1 MKSPSP
7 ESPSFF
13 SQLGPILFL
22 TTIFFLN
29 FIGRIVFAPLMPSIE
44 NDLGLDHTE
53 AGSMFLLISL
63 GYFISLLSSGF
74 LSSRLTH
81 RRTIIISALSVGMVL
96 ICTSFSNSLWSVR
109 LSLLFLGL
117 AVGIYL
123 PSGITTLTSLISVKH
138 WGKAFA
144 IHELAPN
151 LGFVMAPLLSE
162 LFMVWFSWRVVILF
176 LGTGSILVGI
186 AFAFFGRGGEFLG
199 EAPNF
204 RSLKT
209 LFAEPA
215 FWIMTVLF
223 SFGICVTLGIYTMLP
238 LYLVTEKGLDRSW
251 ANTLVALSRISGVF
265 MAFIA
270 GWVSD
275 RVGPK
280 HTISGVFLIT
290 GLLTILL
297 GLVSDN
303 WIVILVFL
311 QPVMAACFFPPGFAA
326 LASIGPPNAR
336 NIAVSLTIPA
346 AFILGGGAIP
356 MGIGMMAD
364 AGFFGLGFT
373 LAGGLILTGSVFA
386 LFLRSPRQ

>member
-1 MKSPSP
+1 MKSPSS

-44 NDLGLDHTE
+44 NNLGLDHTE

-63 GYFISLLSSGF
+63 GYFISLLGSGF
-74 LSSRLTH
+74 LSCRLTH
-81 RRTIIISALSVGMVL
+81 RRTIIVSALSVGMVL
-96 ICTSFSNSLWSVR
+96 ICTSFSDSLWSIR

-117 AVGIYL
+117 AAGIYL

-138 WGKAFA
+138 WGKAVA

-151 LGFVMAPLLSE
+151 LGFVLAPLVSE
-162 LFMVWFSWRVVILF
+162 LFMIWFSWRVVILF
-176 LGTGSILVGI
+176 LGTGSILIGI

-199 EAPNF
+199 KAPNF
-204 RSLKT
+204 GSLKT

-215 FWIMTVLF
+215 FWILTVLF
-223 SFGICVTLGIYTMLP
+223 SFGICGTLGIYTMLP
-238 LYLVTEKGLDRSW
+238 LYLVTEQGFDRSW
-251 ANTLVALSRISGVF
+251 ANTLVSLSRISGVF
-265 MAFIA
+265 MAFMA

-275 RVGPK
+275 RLGPRF
-280 HTISGVFLIT
+280 TMSGVFLIT
-290 GLLTILL
+290 GLMTILL
-297 GLVSDN
+297 SSVSDS

-311 QPVMAACFFPPGFAA
+311 QPVMAVCFFPPGFAA

-336 NIAVSLTIPA
+336 NIAVSLTMPA
-346 AFILGGGAIP
+346 AFIFGGGAIP

-364 AGFFGLGFT
+364 AGFFDLGIA
-373 LAGGLILTGSVFA
+373 LAGGLILTGSVLA
-386 LFLRSPRQ
+386 LFLRSPHQ

>member
-117 AVGIYL
+117 AAGIYL

>member
-1 MKSPSP
+1 MKPPRS

-13 SQLGPILFL
+13 SQLVPILFL

-44 NDLGLDHTE
+44 NGLGLDHTE

-74 LSSRLTH
+74 LSSHLTH
-81 RRTIIISALSVGMVL
+81 RRTIIVSALSVGMVL

-117 AVGIYL
+117 AAGIYL

-138 WGKAFA
+138 WGKAIA

-151 LGFVMAPLLSE
+151 LGFVVAPLLSE
-162 LFMVWFSWRVVILF
+162 LFMIWFSWRVVILF
-176 LGTGSILVGI
+176 LGTGSILIGI
-186 AFAFFGRGGEFLG
+186 AFTFFGRGGEFLG

-204 RSLKT
+204 GSLKT
-209 LFAEPA
+209 LFADPS
-215 FWIMTVLF
+215 FWIMTILF
-223 SFGICVTLGIYTMLP
+223 SFGICGTLGIYTMLP
-238 LYLVTEKGLDRSW
+238 LYLVTEQGFDRSW
-251 ANTLVALSRISGVF
+251 ANMLVAFSRISGVF

-275 RVGPK
+275 RFGPK
-280 HTISGVFLIT
+280 PTMSGVFLIT
-290 GLLTILL
+290 GLMTIILSS
-297 GLVSDN
+297 VSDS

-311 QPVMAACFFPPGFAA
+311 QPVMAVCFFPPGFAA
-326 LASIGPPNAR
+326 LASIGPPDAR

-346 AFILGGGAIP
+346 AFIFGGGAIP

-364 AGFFGLGFT
+364 AGFFNMGIAS
-373 LAGGLILTGSVFA
+373 AGGLIITGSLLA
-386 LFLRSPRQ
+386 LFLRSPR

>member
-1 MKSPSP
+1 MKSPSS

-29 FIGRIVFAPLMPSIE
+29 FIGRIVFAPLMPSVE
-44 NDLGLDHTE
+44 NALGLDHTE

-74 LSSRLTH
+74 LSCRLTH
-81 RRTIIISALSVGMVL
+81 RRTIIVSALSVGMVL
-96 ICTSFSNSLWSVR
+96 ICTSFSNSLWSIR

-117 AVGIYL
+117 AAGIYL
-123 PSGITTLTSLISVKH
+123 PSGITTLISLINVKH
-138 WGKAFA
+138 WGKALA

-151 LGFVMAPLLSE
+151 LGFVLAPLLSE
-162 LFMVWFSWRVVILF
+162 LFMTWFSWRVVILF
-176 LGTGSILVGI
+176 LGTVSILIGI

-199 EAPNF
+199 EAPNLG
-204 RSLKT
+204 SLKT

-223 SFGICVTLGIYTMLP
+223 SLGICGTLGIYTMLP
-238 LYLVTEKGLDRSW
+238 LYLVTEQGFDRSW

-275 RVGPK
+275 RLGPK
-280 HTISGVFLIT
+280 LTMSGVFLIT
-290 GLLTILL
+290 GLMTIMLSI
-297 GLVSDN
+297 VSG
-303 WIVILVFL
+303 WIVIPVFL
-311 QPVMAACFFPPGFAA
+311 QPVMAGCFFPPGFAA

-346 AFILGGGAIP
+346 AMIFGAGAIP
-356 MGIGMMAD
+356 MGIGIMAD
-364 AGFFGLGFT
+364 AGFFDLGFV
-373 LAGGLILTGSVFA
+373 LAGGLILTGSLLA

>member
-1 MKSPSP
+1 MKPLSP

-29 FIGRIVFAPLMPSIE
+29 FIGRIVLAPLMPTIE
-44 NDLGLDHTE
+44 NDLGLDHTQ

-63 GYFISLLSSGF
+63 GYFISLLCSGF
-74 LSSRLTH
+74 LSCRITH
-81 RRTIIISALSVGMVL
+81 KRTIIVSILSVGVVL
-96 ICTSFSNSLWSVR
+96 VFTSFSDSLWSFR

-117 AVGIYL
+117 AAGIYL
-123 PSGITTLTSLISVKH
+123 PSGITTLTSLVNVKH
-138 WGKAFA
+138 WGKAIA

-151 LGFVMAPLLSE
+151 LGFMLAPLLSE
-162 LFMVWFSWRVVILF
+162 LFMIWFSWRVVILF
-176 LGTGSILVGI
+176 MGTGAMLVGI

-204 RSLKT
+204 RSFKN

-215 FWIMTVLF
+215 FWIMAVLF
-223 SFGICVTLGIYTMLP
+223 SFGICGTLGVYTMLP
-238 LYLVTEKGLDRSW
+238 LYLVTEQGLERGL

-275 RVGPK
+275 RLGPK
-280 HTISGVFLIT
+280 VTLIGVFLAT
-290 GLLTILL
+290 GLMTILI
-297 GLVSDN
+297 GSGWER
-303 WIVILVFL
+303 WIVIFVFL
-311 QPVMAACFFPPGFAA
+311 QPAMAVCFFPPGFAA
-326 LASIGPPNAR
+326 LASIGPPSAR

-346 AFILGGGAIP
+346 AFIIGSGMIP
-356 MGIGMMAD
+356 MGIGIMAD
-364 AGFFGLGFT
+364 AGFFDLGFVLT
-373 LAGGLILTGSVFA
+373 GGLILTGALLA

>member
-1 MKSPSP
+1 MKPPRS

-13 SQLGPILFL
+13 SQLVPILFL

-44 NDLGLDHTE
+44 NGLGLDHTE

-74 LSSRLTH
+74 LSSHLTH
-81 RRTIIISALSVGMVL
+81 RRTIIVSALSVGMVL

-117 AVGIYL
+117 AAGIYL

-138 WGKAFA
+138 WGKAIA

-151 LGFVMAPLLSE
+151 LGFVVAPLLSE
-162 LFMVWFSWRVVILF
+162 LFMIWFSWRVVILF
-176 LGTGSILVGI
+176 LGTGSILIGI
-186 AFAFFGRGGEFLG
+186 AFTFFGRGGEFLG

-204 RSLKT
+204 GSLKT
-209 LFAEPA
+209 LFADPS
-215 FWIMTVLF
+215 FWIMTILF
-223 SFGICVTLGIYTMLP
+223 SFGICGTLGIYTMLP
-238 LYLVTEKGLDRSW
+238 LYLVTEQGFDRSW
-251 ANTLVALSRISGVF
+251 ANMLVAFSRISGVF

-275 RVGPK
+275 RFGPK
-280 HTISGVFLIT
+280 PTMSGVFLIT
-290 GLLTILL
+290 GLMTIILSS
-297 GLVSDN
+297 VSDS

-311 QPVMAACFFPPGFAA
+311 QPVMAVCFFPPGFAA
-326 LASIGPPNAR
+326 LASIGPPDAR

-346 AFILGGGAIP
+346 AFIFGAGAIP

-364 AGFFGLGFT
+364 AGFFNMGIAS
-373 LAGGLILTGSVFA
+373 AGGLIITGSLLA
-386 LFLRSPRQ
+386 LFLRSPR